1 MSRDQGLDVGT
12 AEGVGHQALSRT
24 TVNRIPGW
32 LHRIRFRPVDWIE
45 CNPHRLMYIASRA
58 DGATFEMPSA
68 ERAELWLDSKPT
80 RALSPDNS

>member
-1 MSRDQGLDVGT
+1 MAT
-12 AEGVGHQALSRT
+12 AHLMTSNLVSALLAYGATGQVCT
-24 TVNRIPGW
+24 TSLR
-32 LHRIRFRPVDWIE
+32 LRPVDWIE

-68 ERAELWLDSKPT
+68 ERAVLWLDPKPT